1 MEKLEIEDTEQNLHF
16 SMHEIIKTRNFRNSM
31 KGKEGVGME
40 NIEQEESLNLVTEC
54 LLEKKRRM
62 KNNVNIS
69 NFGNSNNNNNNS

>member
-1 MEKLEIEDTEQNLHF
+1 MEKLEIEDTEQNLRF
-16 SMHEIIKTRNFRNSM
+16 SMHEIIKTRNFWNSM